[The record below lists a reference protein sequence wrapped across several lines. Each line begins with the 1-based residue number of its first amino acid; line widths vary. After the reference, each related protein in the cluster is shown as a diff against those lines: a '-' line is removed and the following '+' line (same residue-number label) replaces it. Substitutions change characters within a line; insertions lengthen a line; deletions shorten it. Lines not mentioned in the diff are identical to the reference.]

1 MSFAWLGLTPK
12 ATAVLDSTPSLFVTL
27 ILVIFGLIALGTI
40 TWYIHF
46 ETNKVY
52 KKPKSMKEAGKK

>member
-12 ATAVLDSTPSLFVTL
+12 ATAVLNATPSLFVTL
-27 ILVIFGLIALGTI
+27 ILVIIGLTALGTI
-40 TWYIHF
+40 AWYIHF

-52 KKPKSMKEAGKK
+52 KKPKPIKEAGKK